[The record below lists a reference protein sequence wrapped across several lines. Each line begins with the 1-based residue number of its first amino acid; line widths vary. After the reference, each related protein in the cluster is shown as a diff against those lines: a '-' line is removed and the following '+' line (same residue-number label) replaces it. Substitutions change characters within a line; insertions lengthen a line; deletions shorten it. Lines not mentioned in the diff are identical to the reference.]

1 MFVSAELLNYEFD
14 TKNLVSLII
23 SGAVGVWYLLKKVG
37 GPLSLHHPAPPCCL
51 WPRPPLTFLCPRSTG

>member
-37 GPLSLHHPAPPCCL
+37 GTLFLHHPAAFGHV
-51 WPRPPLTFLCPRSTG
+51 RR